1 MALLLTDS
9 PARVVGLTDIREWI
23 RERVPVRV
31 LSRAELA
38 DLAAAVE
45 RQPELWRMGYDEPG
59 PLGLG
64 REPNTYADEVTAG

>member
-1 MALLLTDS
+1 MTN
-9 PARVVGLTDIREWI
+9 IREGI

-38 DLAAAVE
+38 DLAATVE
-45 RQPELWRMGYDEPG
+45 RQRELWRMGYDEPG

-64 REPNTYADEVTAG
+64 REPKTYADEVAAG